1 MLIHIPQKEEAT
13 MSYSAEVSRTNPSC
27 FVFLVDQSGSM
38 TDPFGAGDS
47 NHRKADE
54 VADAINR
61 LLQNLVIRCAKAE
74 GVRDYY
80 HIAVIG
86 YGASVGPGFA
96 GVLAG
101 KDLVPISEVAL
112 HPARVETRTKKIS
125 DGAGGLV
132 DQEVKFPIW
141 FDPKAED
148 GTPMAEAL
156 RRADAILSAWLAEH
170 RGCFPPIL
178 INITDGE
185 PNPGDDPALV
195 AETLKSRSSD
205 DGNVLLFNLH
215 LSSQRTQPVEFPDT
229 EQGLPDQYARNLFGM
244 SSVLPQHMYE
254 AARAEGYR
262 VTPDSRGFVFNA
274 GIEAVVKFLD
284 IGTRPS
290 NLR

>member
-1 MLIHIPQKEEAT
+1 
-13 MSYSAEVSRTNPSC
+13 MSDA
-27 FVFLVDQSGSM
+27 
-38 TDPFGAGDS
+38 FGGGES
-47 NHRKADE
+47 NRKKADE

-80 HIAVIG
+80 HIGVIG
-86 YGASVGPGFA
+86 YGASVGAAFG
-96 GVLAG
+96 GTLAG
-101 KDLVPISEVAL
+101 KELVLISEVATQ
-112 HPARVETRTKKIS
+112 PARVETRTKKVS

-141 FDPKAED
+141 FDPKAD
-148 GTPMAEAL
+148 NGTPMAEAF
-156 RRADAILSAWLAEH
+156 RCADRILSSWLAAH
-170 RGCFPPIL
+170 RTCFPPIV

-185 PNPGDDPALV
+185 PNPNDDPAS
-195 AETLKSRSSD
+195 AAMSLKSQSSD

-215 LSSQRTQPVEFPDT
+215 LSSQKSYPVEFPGSD
-229 EQGLPDQYARNLFGM
+229 QGLPDQFARNLFGM
-244 SSVLPQHMYE
+244 SSVLPDHMYE
-254 AARAEGYR
+254 SAKAEGYN
-262 VTPDSRGFVFNA
+262 VTPNSRGFVFNA